1 MSFPD
6 FSDDHN
12 RLPGEALREQHPSS
26 EMIVYNGKRV
36 SLSVRSWTDPQGKAM
51 RHETVLFGEGVAI
64 VPVVEG
70 KILMIRQYRPSVGSS
85 ILEIPAGKV
94 DPGEDIRQAAIRE
107 LSEETGIVG
116 GKLEHLASIWTT
128 PGFCNERIHLFLST
142 EGVLGENHPDEGE
155 TIEEILLF
163 SHDRIRQMIF
173 SNEISDAKS
182 LIGLF
187 MVLGRKPSV

>member
-6 FSDDHN
+6 LPDDDHP
-12 RLPGEALREQHPSS
+12 LSGEALREQHPSS
-26 EMIVYNGKRV
+26 EMIVYGGKRI
-36 SLSVRSWTDPQGKAM
+36 SLSVRSWTGPQGKTF

-70 KILMIRQYRPSVGSS
+70 KILLIRQYRPSVASS

-107 LSEETGIVG
+107 LSEETGVVG

-142 EGVLGENHPDEGE
+142 EGVLGKNHPDEGE

-173 SNEISDAKS
+173 NNEISDAKS
-182 LIGLF
+182 LIGLL
-187 MVLGRKPSV
+187 MVLGRKSSG